1 MEQDV
6 KDRFKTIE
14 NQLEKTNLRLDGFE
28 GRMSGA
34 ETSIQLI
41 NQNINTLLEK
51 TSEIKKTIDHNNDE
65 LKAEIKELARK
76 REEDHFVKPLA
87 NIDKIKFQVIGVVI
101 GIFIS
106 AFIGFVLPNL
116 KWGNKNDKW
125 KIYRIS

>member
-6 KDRFKTIE
+6 KDRFETIE

-116 KWGNKNDKW
+116 KWGVICLIKTK
-125 KIYRIS
+125 

>member
-6 KDRFKTIE
+6 KDRFETIE

-116 KWGNKNDKW
+116 KWGVICLI
-125 KIYRIS
+125 KIK

>member
-6 KDRFKTIE
+6 KDRFETIE
-14 NQLEKTNLRLDGFE
+14 NQLEKTNIRLDGFE

-116 KWGNKNDKW
+116 KWGVICLIKTK
-125 KIYRIS
+125 

>member
-6 KDRFKTIE
+6 KDRFETIE
-14 NQLEKTNLRLDGFE
+14 NQLEKTNLRLDRFE

-41 NQNINTLLEK
+41 NQNISTLLEK
-51 TSEIKKTIDHNNDE
+51 TSEIKKTIDNNNDE

-116 KWGNKNDKW
+116 KWGVICLI
-125 KIYRIS
+125 KIK

>member
-6 KDRFKTIE
+6 KDRFERIE
-14 NQLEKTNLRLDGFE
+14 NQLEKTNIRLDGFE

-116 KWGNKNDKW
+116 K
-125 KIYRIS
+125 